1 MAITIAA
8 PTPEI
13 RSEIVEKIIGVT
25 AREVTFQH
33 VTGTGPCLVCS
44 GYNPFCS
51 TCNGQPSV
59 EYVDT
64 TTLEG
69 SVRWGPSEK
78 KRYRPEGQYVE
89 GDCLVIL
96 PVSLDDG
103 TAPTDALL
111 AATRKVI
118 VEGRTC
124 VISKW
129 YYRGSPL
136 NRCYVVLNEDSLDSV
151 TRVG

>member
-1 MAITIAA
+1 MAITITL
-8 PTPEI
+8 PTAEF
-13 RSEIVEKIIGVT
+13 RSEVVEKIIGAT

-44 GYNPFCS
+44 GVNPFCT

-59 EYVDT
+59 EYIGET
-64 TTLEG
+64 SKLGT
-69 SVRWGPSEK
+69 VRWGPSEK
-78 KRYRPEGQYVE
+78 KIYRPEGQYVE

-96 PVSLDDG
+96 PVSLEDEID
-103 TAPTDALL
+103 PIDLLL

-118 VEGRTC
+118 VDGRTC
-124 VISKW
+124 IISKW

-136 NRCYVVLNEDSLDSV
+136 NRAYIVLNEDSLDSV